1 MALAGSLGNLNE
13 AILNLLV
20 SDCLVL
26 VIAPSFRTWGELVE
40 YHLLNL
46 LLLYGAVFLKRIPQV
61 STLVQTESIL
71 ECLHRVSLAV
81 NIHPVIGY
89 KIRTC
94 RLLIRLLRVQEAE
107 LQVPKDSILVIDV
120 LIKRC
125 DFSFLKLLSLYSPG
139 DCKRVIVQ

>member
-1 MALAGSLGNLNE
+1 M
-13 AILNLLV
+13 
-20 SDCLVL
+20 
-26 VIAPSFRTWGELVE
+26 
-40 YHLLNL
+40 
-46 LLLYGAVFLKRIPQV
+46 
-61 STLVQTESIL
+61 STLVQTESVL
-71 ECLHRVSLAV
+71 KRLHRVSLAV

-125 DFSFLKLLSLYSPG
+125 DFSFLKLLSLYSSG